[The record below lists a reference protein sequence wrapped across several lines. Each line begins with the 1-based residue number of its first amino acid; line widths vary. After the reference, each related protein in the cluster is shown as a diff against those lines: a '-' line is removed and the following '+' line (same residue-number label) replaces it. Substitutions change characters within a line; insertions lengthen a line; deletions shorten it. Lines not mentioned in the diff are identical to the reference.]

1 MFIVDINGYLCL
13 SSYSIAPFRFSGHAW
28 ALYES
33 KAVQF
38 WMRTSELSKKKGFMC
53 GIECCQPDTHFFVNS
68 NIIWS
73 YSLICF
79 QSFQTRLFLSA
90 FLQSNQLRGSRDS
103 IWKWYLKLTADKNQH
118 LEILHNQE
126 PSSVRPWLRRLI
138 YRARETDWEIRGG
151 KKKNR
156 AMESEAGETGRN
168 SDGGDRER
176 RWR

>member
-1 MFIVDINGYLCL
+1 MSALWKQSC
-13 SSYSIAPFRFSGHAW
+13 SILNENKW
-28 ALYES
+28 
-33 KAVQF
+33 VIQ
-38 WMRTSELSKKKGFMC
+38 KKGVYVWYRMLSARY
-53 GIECCQPDTHFFVNS
+53 PFFVNS

-90 FLQSNQLRGSRDS
+90 FLLSNQLRGSRDS
-103 IWKWYLKLTADKNQH
+103 IWKWYLQLTADKNQH
-118 LEILHNQE
+118 LEILHNQK

-176 RWR
+176 RWG

>member
-1 MFIVDINGYLCL
+1 MKAKLFNFEWEQVSYPKKRGLCVV
-13 SSYSIAPFRFSGHAW
+13 SNVVSQIP
-28 ALYES
+28 
-33 KAVQF
+33 
-38 WMRTSELSKKKGFMC
+38 
-53 GIECCQPDTHFFVNS
+53 IFFVNS

-90 FLQSNQLRGSRDS
+90 FLLSNQLRGSRDS
-103 IWKWYLKLTADKNQH
+103 IWKWYLQLTADKNQH
-118 LEILHNQE
+118 LEILHNQK

-176 RWR
+176 RWG